1 MEAPTRPAS
10 HPLDPLV
17 SICRL
22 ELTDT
27 AAVLHL
33 SGDWRLDALTRLSGA
48 LAQCDLARIGP
59 RALVVEGAALT
70 SLDTAGALLFLRRV
84 AQSGADPASLQLRG
98 FDARHQRIVD
108 VVRERLGGIGTRP
121 PKPVR
126 PLIASFGAHLVEL
139 GRLAVTHVGFLGLT
153 LVALASLIRS
163 PGSLRRREL
172 LAQLGQT
179 CVTAIP
185 VVSLVMFLIGVV
197 VAYLLGLQAAQY
209 GANIFVVDGVAL
221 GMVREFSP
229 LLVATVIAGR
239 SGAAFTAQ
247 LGTMKLTEEIDAI
260 RTLGLSPE
268 QVLVV
273 PRVIGLV
280 IALPVLVFVG
290 SVLGLAGAAVVC
302 SLMLDITPTTFIDR
316 LQDSLAARHY
326 LIGLGKAP
334 VFALLI
340 AVIGCSMGMTVSRDT
355 RAIGIHTTSTVVQ
368 SIVAV
373 ILLDAFFAV
382 LFQELDW

>member
-1 MEAPTRPAS
+1 MAQAQRSCWIDE
-10 HPLDPLV
+10 HDG
-17 SICRL
+17 
-22 ELTDT
+22 E
-27 AAVLHL
+27 AVLHL
-33 SGDWRLDALTRLSGA
+33 AGAWRL
-48 LAQCDLARIGP
+48 
-59 RALVVEGAALT
+59 AALRPLST
-70 SLDTAGALLFLRRV
+70 QLEGLLRTGPAALDGSALQHIDTAGALLLFDAL
-84 AQSGADPASLQLRG
+84 AAAGADCAELPLRG
-98 FDARHQRIVD
+98 FQPHHQRVLE
-108 VVRERLGGIGTRP
+108 VVRGRLGDTVAAAPPAARALPARIG
-121 PKPVR
+121 KG
-126 PLIASFGAHLVEL
+126 LADGGAFLLEHVEFL
-139 GRLAVTHVGFLGLT
+139 GRTLAAF
-153 LVALASLIRS
+153 AEA
-163 PGSLRRREL
+163 LRRPSRLRVREL
-172 LAQLGQT
+172 FAQLNQVGI
-179 CVTAIP
+179 TAIP

-334 VFALLI
+334 VFAMLI

>member
-1 MEAPTRPAS
+1 
-10 HPLDPLV
+10 
-17 SICRL
+17 
-22 ELTDT
+22 
-27 AAVLHL
+27 
-33 SGDWRLDALTRLSGA
+33 
-48 LAQCDLARIGP
+48 
-59 RALVVEGAALT
+59 
-70 SLDTAGALLFLRRV
+70 
-84 AQSGADPASLQLRG
+84 
-98 FDARHQRIVD
+98 
-108 VVRERLGGIGTRP
+108 
-121 PKPVR
+121 
-126 PLIASFGAHLVEL
+126 
-139 GRLAVTHVGFLGLT
+139 
-153 LVALASLIRS
+153 
-163 PGSLRRREL
+163 
-172 LAQLGQT
+172 
-179 CVTAIP
+179 
-185 VVSLVMFLIGVV
+185 
-197 VAYLLGLQAAQY
+197 
-209 GANIFVVDGVAL
+209 
-221 GMVREFSP
+221 
-229 LLVATVIAGR
+229 
-239 SGAAFTAQ
+239 AAFTAQ

-334 VFALLI
+334 VFAMLI

>member
-1 MEAPTRPAS
+1 LPPPAPPC
-10 HPLDPLV
+10 H
-17 SICRL
+17 L
-22 ELTDT
+22 ELTDS
-27 AAVLHL
+27 AAVLGL
-33 SGDWRLDALTRLSGA
+33 SGDWRLAELTALSDA
-48 LAQCDLARIGP
+48 LAQRELARIGGRP
-59 RALVVEGAALT
+59 LVVDGAALT

-84 AQSGADPASLQLRG
+84 VQAGADPATIELRN
-98 FDARHQRIVD
+98 FDPRHVRIVE
-108 VVRERLGGIGTRP
+108 VVRERLGGIGTPRA
-121 PKPVR
+121 KSSRSPV
-126 PLIASFGAHLVEL
+126 AAFGAHLVDI
-139 GRLAVTHVGFLGLT
+139 GRLAATHVGFLGLT
-153 LVALASLIRS
+153 LAALASLVRS
-163 PGSLRRREL
+163 PGSLRGREL

-268 QVLVV
+268 QVLLV
-273 PRVIGLV
+273 PRVIALV
-280 IALPVLVFVG
+280 IALPILVFVG
-290 SVLGLAGAAVVC
+290 SVTGLAGAAVVC
-302 SLMLDITPTTFIDR
+302 SVMLDITPATFIER
-316 LQDSLAARHY
+316 LHDSLPAQHY
-326 LIGLGKAP
+326 LIGLAKAP

-340 AVIGCSMGMTVSRDT
+340 AVIGCSMGLTVSRDT

-368 SIVAV
+368 SIVVV

>member
-59 RALVVEGAALT
+59 RAVVIEGAALT

-121 PKPVR
+121 AKPVR

-280 IALPVLVFVG
+280 FVG